1 MKTVTLISGLTFG
14 AVVAM
19 AVPVRAACVPGQLG
33 TPAPRDPVAL
43 VLAAQTSCPRTPL
56 EFRRALTRAG
66 ARLEPTMVNFVGFHN
81 PSAGGFFIF
90 EIASGTLTAPA
101 TTIARGDLLF
111 GHFTTATGDGR
122 LVSQED
128 GSLII
133 ELIAWDPD
141 KGFYNFYELRSAGW
155 VYRGDS
161 GDVLDDIALLH
172 RKRPAGAPA
181 FGNRLRCSGCH
192 VSGGLLQKELVA
204 PHNDWFRTARP
215 LPMGGLKPDPA
226 IKEVLDAVVD
236 ADVLA
241 PLVTASAQRLADS
254 PGYRKRLAARS
265 LQEQLRPLFC
275 PVELNLESDPAPF
288 DDRAPVL
295 RIPSGFFV
303 DARLATADV
312 TITRQHY
319 DAALKALSSKLPETP
334 GRQDA
339 DHGWLTPVKATSD
352 RIAVQSLIDRKVV
365 DDEFVLD
372 VLAVDATNPVFSAT
386 RCRLLQLVPE
396 ATGGSFVPGFIDA
409 LRGGSGP
416 GTAELLSNLTDP
428 AKTGAFHKRQAAAFV
443 AACAKRAGEP
453 AAASEWFSVLAQR
466 RIEVSAS
473 EISTNARGHILEDP
487 ERVVF
492 PGTRPPAQAGRLS
505 LTTACAVR

>member
-1 MKTVTLISGLTFG
+1 MKTASFITALALATLIGSAGPAG
-14 AVVAM
+14 
-19 AVPVRAACVPGQLG
+19 AACVPSQLG
-33 TPAPRDPVAL
+33 TPAPRDPVSL
-43 VLAAQTSCPRTPL
+43 VLGAQASCPRTPL

-66 ARLEPTMVNFVGFHN
+66 AQLEPTMVNFVGFHN
-81 PSAGGFFIF
+81 ASAGGFFIF

-122 LVSQED
+122 LVSQDD

-141 KGFYNFYELRSAGW
+141 KQFYNFYELRSSGW
-155 VYRGDS
+155 IYRGDS
-161 GDVLDDIALLH
+161 GDILDDIALLH
-172 RKRPAGAPA
+172 RKRPTGAPA

-192 VSGGLLQKELVA
+192 VSGGLLQKELAA

-226 IKEVLDAVVD
+226 LKEVLDAVVD
-236 ADVLA
+236 ADRLA

-275 PVELNLESDPAPF
+275 AVELNIESDAAPF
-288 DDRAPVL
+288 DDRAATL
-295 RIPSGFFV
+295 RVPSGFFV
-303 DARLATADV
+303 DPRLATADV
-312 TITRQHY
+312 TVRRQHY
-319 DAALKALSSKLPETP
+319 DAALKGLSATLPDTP

-339 DHGWLTPVKATSD
+339 DHGWLTPVKAASD
-352 RIAVQSLIDRKVV
+352 IIAVQSLIDRKVV
-365 DDEFVLD
+365 DEEFVLD
-372 VLAVDATNPVFSAT
+372 VLAIDATNPVFSAT

-396 ATGGSFVPGFIDA
+396 ASGTSLVPRFIDA

-428 AKTGAFHKRQAAAFV
+428 AKTGAFHKRQAAAF
-443 AACAKRAGEP
+443 ATACAKRAGDP
-453 AAASEWFSVLAQR
+453 AAASEWLSLLAQR
-466 RIEVSAS
+466 RVEVSAS
-473 EISTNARGHILEDP
+473 EISSNRQGHILEDP
-487 ERVVF
+487 GRVVF
-492 PGTRPPAQAGRLS
+492 PATRPAAQAGRLS
-505 LTTACAVR
+505 LTAACAVQ

>member
-1 MKTVTLISGLTFG
+1 MKTASLIAGLTCAALAG
-14 AVVAM
+14 AVGPA
-19 AVPVRAACVPGQLG
+19 RGACVPSQLG

-43 VLAAQTSCPRTPL
+43 VLAAQPSCPRTPL
-56 EFRRALTRAG
+56 EFRRTLTRAG

-81 PSAGGFFIF
+81 PGAGAFFIF

-122 LVSQED
+122 LVSQDD

-133 ELIAWDPD
+133 ELIAWDPG
-141 KGFYNFYELRSAGW
+141 KQFYNFYELRSTGW

-161 GDVLDDIALLH
+161 GDVLEDIALLH

-181 FGNRLRCSGCH
+181 FGTRLRCSGCH

-204 PHNDWFRTARP
+204 PHNDWFRAARP

-226 IKEVLDAVVD
+226 IKEILDAVVD
-236 ADVLA
+236 AEILA
-241 PLVTASAQRLADS
+241 PLVTAGAQRLADS
-254 PGYRKRLAARS
+254 PGYRTRLAART

-275 PVELNLESDPAPF
+275 AVELNIESDAAPF
-288 DDRAPVL
+288 DDRAPTV

-303 DARLATADV
+303 DARLATAEV
-312 TITRQHY
+312 TVARQHY
-319 DAALKALSSKLPETP
+319 DAALTSLSSRLPDTP

-339 DHGWLTPVKATSD
+339 DHAWLTPVKATSD
-352 RIAVQSLIDRKVV
+352 IIAVQALIDRKIV
-365 DDEFVLD
+365 DEEFVLD
-372 VLAVDATNPVFSAT
+372 VLSVDATNPVFSAA

-396 ATGGSFVPGFIDA
+396 ASGASWVPRFIDA

-428 AKTGAFHKRQAAAFV
+428 AKTAAFHRGQAAAFT
-443 AACAKRAGEP
+443 AACATRAGDP
-453 AAASEWFSVLAQR
+453 AATAGWFALLAQR
-466 RIEVSAS
+466 RVEVGAS
-473 EISTNARGHILEDP
+473 EISSNSRGHILEDP
-487 ERVVF
+487 GRVVF
-492 PGTRPPAQAGRLS
+492 PATRPAAQAGRLS
-505 LTTACAVR
+505 LTTACEVR